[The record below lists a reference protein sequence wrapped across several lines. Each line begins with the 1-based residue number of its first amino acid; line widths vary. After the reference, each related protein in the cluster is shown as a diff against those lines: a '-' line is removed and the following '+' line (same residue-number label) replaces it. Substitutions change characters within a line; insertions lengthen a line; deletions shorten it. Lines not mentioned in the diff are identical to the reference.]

1 MMEDNV
7 RKRIYIYL
15 WLGHFAV
22 QQKLTEYCEATIIEK
37 KILKKKKSTSINI
50 FIRKKLKENE
60 LTPNQYIFNI
70 NSVCFPEWFLDPCFW
85 LVLPL
90 LYLVGFVYHDS
101 QLWFQGKFQGWSSS
115 KVWGGDTEQVIST
128 YIKALM
134 FLLHQKQCLR
144 TFFFHSLFAWESPSE
159 I

>member
-1 MMEDNV
+1 MAGFQHKQHRRYPDMKWMSSRRSLSHLSVIERHLENS
-7 RKRIYIYL
+7 RGQEIWAEL
-15 WLGHFAV
+15 WLG
-22 QQKLTEYCEATIIEK
+22 
-37 KILKKKKSTSINI
+37 
-50 FIRKKLKENE
+50 
-60 LTPNQYIFNI
+60 TPNQYIFNI